1 MKRNTLMVFYFWISL
16 MSFSVAAEGVNQTKV
31 HIYGIIQGPTCN
43 VVNSDIHVDFGNI
56 IDKGLYARKRTP
68 SIPFTIKLD
77 KCDLTF
83 DHDAVVTFVGNESLA
98 LDLQGFLSIDDSSSA
113 TGIAIGI
120 ENANGQFIPLREQ
133 SHQGPIR
140 SENMSLHFNAFIA
153 AERQAI
159 QNHAIGLGAFTATA
173 TFHIEYE

>member
-1 MKRNTLMVFYFWISL
+1 MKRNTLVFFYFL
-16 MSFSVAAEGVNQTKV
+16 VFLLPLSVAAEGVNQTKV
-31 HIYGIIQGPTCN
+31 HIYGIIQNPTCN
-43 VVNSDIHVDFGNI
+43 VVNSDIYVDFGNI
-56 IDKGLYARKRTP
+56 IDKELYARKRTS

-83 DHDAVVTFVGNESLA
+83 DHDVIVTFIGNESLA
-98 LDLQGFLSIDDSSSA
+98 SDLQGFLAIDELSTA

-120 ENANGQFIPLREQ
+120 ENMNGKLIPLREE

-140 SENMSLHFNAFIA
+140 SENMLLHFNAFIS

-159 QNHAIGLGAFTATA
+159 QNHTIGLGSFTATA